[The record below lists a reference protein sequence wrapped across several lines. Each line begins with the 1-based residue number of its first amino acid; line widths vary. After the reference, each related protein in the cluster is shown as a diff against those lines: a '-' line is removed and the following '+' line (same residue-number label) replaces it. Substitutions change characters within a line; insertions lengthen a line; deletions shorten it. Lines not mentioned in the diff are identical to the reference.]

1 MNEQKWTG
9 LNKTVRVLAEDYI
22 KSIKTDDYLGLDLTQ
37 AKELIFNKAQ
47 NLLEVEEE
55 LLKDVIRIRLAITV
69 AKKQENLI

>member
-9 LNKTVRVLAEDYI
+9 LNQTVRVLAEDYI
-22 KSIKTDDYLGLDLTQ
+22 KGIKTDDYLGLDLTQ
-37 AKELIFNKAQ
+37 AKTILYEKAQ
-47 NLLEVEEE
+47 KLLDVEEE

>member
-9 LNKTVRVLAEDYI
+9 LNQTVRVLAEDYV
-22 KSIKTDDYLGLDLTQ
+22 KGIKTDDYLGLDLTQ
-37 AKELIFNKAQ
+37 AKTILYEKAQ
-47 NLLEVEEE
+47 KLLDVEEE

>member
-9 LNKTVRVLAEDYI
+9 LNQTVRVLAEDYI
-22 KSIKTDDYLGLDLTQ
+22 KGIKTDDYLGLDLAQ
-37 AKELIFNKAQ
+37 AKTILYEKASR
-47 NLLEVEEE
+47 LLDVEEE

>member
-1 MNEQKWTG
+1 MEQQWTG
-9 LNKTVRVLAEDYI
+9 LNQTVRVLAEDYI
-22 KSIKTDDYLGLDLTQ
+22 NKVETDDYLGLDLTQ

-47 NLLEVEEE
+47 KILDVEEE